1 VRAPRLA
8 LASRE
13 CHIVVGGRT
22 VLILALLFF
31 VLALVVLRS
40 RRGPEVP
47 NSSKLYRIDNRVVA
61 SVLAILGAAFALLA
75 WSSGRL
81 LF

>member
-1 VRAPRLA
+1 LCLA
-8 LASRE
+8 FASLGW
-13 CHIVVGGRT
+13 HIVGGGRT
-22 VLILALLFF
+22 VRILALLFF

-61 SVLAILGAAFALLA
+61 SVLAILGVAFALLA

-81 LF
+81 SF